1 MTDEIKREG
10 NVVSFDMTIPSD
22 RIEEAMTAV
31 FNKEKHHFQLPGFR
45 KGKVPRKLLEASY
58 GDDIF
63 FEDAVNDLIPEFYE
77 EKTEEL
83 KLKLGGQPNIS
94 LASPYT
100 KGSDVVLNVEVEVV
114 PEIELKDYSKIE
126 IPEIKYEV
134 TDDLIDNQLEA
145 EKEKSKRAVVIEDR
159 PSKEGDVVVIDYTGF
174 VEGEEFEGG
183 SAEGHSL
190 ELGSNEFIPGFEE
203 QLVDKNTGEDVEVK
217 VTFPEDYGHEDL
229 AGKEAIFDVH
239 INEIQ
244 EIEYPEIDDEFIK
257 DISEFDT
264 VEEYKADLRE
274 KMEEDFK
281 KRSEGETRQVLLS
294 KVAEFADFEVPEAII
309 ENGIDREIS
318 NFENQI
324 RNYGIDFEQYKEM
337 TGTDEEQFR
346 NDFREQAYHN
356 SKVQLIMEA
365 IIEKEGIDA
374 TDEEVEEEIK
384 RLAEEYFPEDED
396 QRETFVKLYSGENSK
411 FIKDDFIFNKAI
423 DKLMENVVFVEPEV
437 ETEPEDVEV
446 EETEEIEEEITEEE

>member
-83 KLKLGGQPNIS
+83 KLKLGGQPKIS
-94 LASPYT
+94 LATPYER
-100 KGSDVVLNVEVEVV
+100 GSDVVLNVEVEVV
-114 PEIELKDYSKIE
+114 PDIELKDYSRIE

-159 PSKEGDVVVIDYTGF
+159 SSKEGDVVVIDYTGF
-174 VEGEEFEGG
+174 VDGEEFEGG

-190 ELGSNEFIPGFEE
+190 TLGSNEFIPGFEE
-203 QLVDKNTGEDVEVK
+203 QLVDKNVGEDVEVK

-264 VEEYKADLRE
+264 VDEYKADLRE

-281 KRSEGETRQVLLS
+281 KKSEGETRQVLLS

-374 TDEEVEEEIK
+374 TDEEVSEEIK
-384 RLAEEYFPEDED
+384 RLSQEYFPEDET
-396 QRETFVKLYSGENSK
+396 QRDKFAELYSGENSK

-423 DKLMENVVFVEPEV
+423 DKLMENVVFVEPEI

>member
-83 KLKLGGQPNIS
+83 KLKLGGQPKIS
-94 LASPYT
+94 LATPYER
-100 KGSDVVLNVEVEVV
+100 GSDVVLNVEVEVV
-114 PEIELKDYSKIE
+114 PDIELKDYSRIE

-159 PSKEGDVVVIDYTGF
+159 SSKEGDVVVIDYTGF
-174 VEGEEFEGG
+174 VDGEEFEGG

-190 ELGSNEFIPGFEE
+190 TLGSNEFIPGFEE
-203 QLVDKNTGEDVEVK
+203 QLIDKNVGEDVEVK

-264 VEEYKADLRE
+264 VDEYKADLRE

-294 KVAEFADFEVPEAII
+294 KVAGFADFEVPEAII

-374 TDEEVEEEIK
+374 TDEEVSEEIK
-384 RLAEEYFPEDED
+384 RLSQEYFPEDEA
-396 QRETFVKLYSGENSK
+396 QRDKFVELYSGENSK